1 MLIPYNTDLVKRV
14 IARSSFGIWDLLNK
28 GSDPF
33 GAPVRPTISSEE
45 AIALLGKVGVPHV
58 SLHDIDVGLDPWLVP
73 DAKAFAKRVGE
84 LKKALQDAGVRVWM
98 YTPCLFHN
106 PLVRAGSL
114 TANDA
119 RVRKMSLQKVLTA
132 LDVAAEFD
140 ASWVTLWLGRDG
152 AEVDALIDA
161 KIAYQRIAD
170 GLHIACAYLRQTGSK
185 VRISLEP
192 KPNEPRGDI
201 YVATVGTALGI
212 IGLLPEEDRALLGV
226 NPELLQHEGMA
237 GLNSYHA
244 LGQLTA
250 AGKLAFLHLGGQTP
264 LRYDQDHPFLGGNS
278 DMKQSFY
285 IALAV
290 AKHAPQCVLEFDC
303 HPFRTEAGP
312 DAREEFIMAN
322 LEATGAMLAKAETFL
337 TLPGVKQILGDADTR
352 GFAVTADPAKDFD
365 AFLREVRAPGMDPEA
380 LAAELNPQAETLDR
394 LVNLHLLG
402 YH

>member
-1 MLIPYNTDLVKRV
+1 MVPYNTALIQRV

-33 GAPVRPTISSEE
+33 GGPVRATYTAEE
-45 AIALLGKVGVPHV
+45 AIALLGKCGVPHI

-73 DAKAFAKRVGE
+73 DAKAFDKRVGE
-84 LKKALQDAGVRVWM
+84 LKAALRDAGVQVWM

-106 PLVRAGSL
+106 PVVRAGSL

-119 RVRKMSLQKVLTA
+119 RVRKLSLQKVLTA
-132 LDVAAEFD
+132 LDVAGEFG

-161 KIAYQRIAD
+161 KIAYERIAD
-170 GLHIACAYLRQTGSK
+170 ALHIACAYLRRTGSK
-185 VRISLEP
+185 VRLSLEP

-201 YVATVGTALGI
+201 YIATVGTAIGI
-212 IGLLPEEDRALLGV
+212 IGMLPEEDRALLGV
-226 NPELLQHEGMA
+226 NPELLQHESMA

-244 LGQLTA
+244 IGQLTA
-250 AGKLAFLHLGGQTP
+250 SGRLSFLHLGGQTP
-264 LRYDQDHPFLGGNS
+264 LRYDQDHPFVGGNS

-290 AKHAPQCVLEFDC
+290 TKHAPECMLEFDC

-312 DAREEFIMAN
+312 QAREEFIMAN
-322 LEATGAMLAKAETFL
+322 LEAMGAMMDKAESFL
-337 TLPGVKQILGDADTR
+337 KLPQVHELLGDADTR
-352 GFAVTADPAKDFD
+352 GYGVSACPEQDFE
-365 AFLREVRAPGMDPEA
+365 AFLREVRAPGVNVEDLSAQLDPR
-380 LAAELNPQAETLDR
+380 AETLDR

>member
-1 MLIPYNTDLVKRV
+1 MLPYKTELIQRV
-14 IARSSFGIWDLLNK
+14 IARASFGIWDLLNK

-33 GAPVRPTISSEE
+33 GAPVRATLTAEE
-45 AIALLGKVGVPHV
+45 GIALLGKAGVPHV
-58 SLHDIDVGLDPWLVP
+58 SLHDIDVGLDPWAVT
-73 DAKAFAKRVGE
+73 DAKAFDKRLNE
-84 LKKALQDAGVRVWM
+84 LKAALHNAGVRVWM
-98 YTPCLFHN
+98 YTPCLFHH

-119 RVRKMSLQKVLTA
+119 RVRALSLRKVLTS
-132 LDVAAEFD
+132 LDVANEFG

-161 KIAYQRIAD
+161 KIAYERIAD
-170 GLHIACAYLRQTGSK
+170 ALHIACSYLRRSGSK

-201 YVATVGTALGI
+201 YIATVGTAMGI
-212 IGLLPEEDRALLGV
+212 IGMLPAEDQALLGV
-226 NPELLQHEGMA
+226 NPELLQHESMA

-250 AGKLAFLHLGGQTP
+250 AGKLSFLHLGGQTP

-290 AKHAPQCVLEFDC
+290 VKHAPDCVLEFDC
-303 HPFRTEAGP
+303 HPFRTEAGLT
-312 DAREEFIMAN
+312 AREEFIMAN
-322 LEATGAMLAKAETFL
+322 LEATGAMMAKAEAFL
-337 TLPGVKQILGDADTR
+337 HLPEVQQLLAEADTR
-352 GFAVTADPAKDFD
+352 GFTVSANPAQDFD
-365 AFLREVRAPGMDPEA
+365 AFVRELRAQSMN
-380 LAAELNPQAETLDR
+380 AEELSAQLNPQAQYLDR

-402 YH
+402 LL